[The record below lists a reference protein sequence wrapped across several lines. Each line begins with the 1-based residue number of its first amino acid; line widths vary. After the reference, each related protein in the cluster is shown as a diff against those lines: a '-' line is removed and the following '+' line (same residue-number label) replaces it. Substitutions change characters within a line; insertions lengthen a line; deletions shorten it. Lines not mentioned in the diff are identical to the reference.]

1 MRNAKSKIV
10 AYNLSE
16 VGDFEN
22 SAAERLLRVGV
33 TCGVCRGFLGVSLG
47 FRTLTKRLLRMCSSM
62 RKK

>member
-1 MRNAKSKIV
+1 V